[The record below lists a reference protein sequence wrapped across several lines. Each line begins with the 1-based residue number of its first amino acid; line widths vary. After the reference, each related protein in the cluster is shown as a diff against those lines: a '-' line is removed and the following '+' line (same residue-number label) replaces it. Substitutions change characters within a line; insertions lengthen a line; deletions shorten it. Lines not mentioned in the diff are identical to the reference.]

1 MLLLNNALGLKDGDK
16 EENYMIDTIL
26 NLDCTMNDDVEPE
39 VAFAKVLLQNKWMVA
54 TAESCTGGRIGA
66 LLTKHPG
73 SSTFYKGS
81 VIAYCNEV
89 KQSVL
94 GVQSDILENEGAV
107 SAPVVEQMAKG
118 VVRLLKSDLAIAVS
132 GVAGPGGG
140 SEEKPVGTVWI
151 AVSDGE
157 KTQSKCYYFG
167 GDREQNMEKTVK
179 EAIFFAKE
187 FAENKKDCTFA
198 PR

>member
-1 MLLLNNALGLKDGDK
+1 METKNNLGRKGCDVVPEIALAEILKQ
-16 EENYMIDTIL
+16 NRWTIS
-26 NLDCTMNDDVEPE
+26 
-39 VAFAKVLLQNKWMVA
+39 

-107 SAPVVEQMAKG
+107 SAPVVEQMAQG
-118 VVRLLKSDLAIAVS
+118 VVRLLKTDLAIAVS
-132 GVAGPGGG
+132 GIAGPDGGTA
-140 SEEKPVGTVWI
+140 EKPVGMVWM
-151 AVSDGE
+151 AVSDGQNTKSE
-157 KTQSKCYYFG
+157 CCYFG
-167 GDREQNMEKTVK
+167 RNREENMRKIAER
-179 EAIFFAKE
+179 AIFFTKE

>member
-1 MLLLNNALGLKDGDK
+1 
-16 EENYMIDTIL
+16 MIDTIL

-66 LLTKHPG
+66 LLTKHSG
-73 SSTFYKGS
+73 SSSFYKGS

-89 KQSVL
+89 KSSVL
-94 GVQSDILENEGAV
+94 GVKQETLETEGAV
-107 SAPVVEQMAKG
+107 CASVVEQMAKG

-132 GVAGPGGG
+132 GVAGPCGG

>member
-1 MLLLNNALGLKDGDK
+1 
-16 EENYMIDTIL
+16 
-26 NLDCTMNDDVEPE
+26 MNDDVEPE

-66 LLTKHPG
+66 LLTKHSG
-73 SSTFYKGS
+73 SSSFYKGS

-89 KQSVL
+89 KSSVL
-94 GVQSDILENEGAV
+94 GVKQETLETEGAV
-107 SAPVVEQMAKG
+107 CASVVEQMAKG

-151 AVSDGE
+151 AVSGKE
-157 KTQSKCYYFG
+157 KCVAKKFLFNTTRENFIERTSNQAILMCLEVLASKYQ
-167 GDREQNMEKTVK
+167 D
-179 EAIFFAKE
+179 
-187 FAENKKDCTFA
+187 
-198 PR
+198 